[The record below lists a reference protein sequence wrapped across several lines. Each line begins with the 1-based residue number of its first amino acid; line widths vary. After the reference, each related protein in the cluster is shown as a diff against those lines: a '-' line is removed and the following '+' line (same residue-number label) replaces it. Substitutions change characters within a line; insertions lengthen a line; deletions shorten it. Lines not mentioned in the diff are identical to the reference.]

1 MPALDQYHHIV
12 RNALEKDG
20 WTITHDPLTL
30 KVGEDRVHIDL
41 GAERVLAAE
50 KGVRKIAVEI
60 KTFGGVS
67 PIADLEAALGQYVLY
82 RMALRQLEP
91 ERELYLAAPQSVV
104 VSRFQGRKLWSA
116 FFTDE
121 AGKVIGFD
129 TDTEEI
135 VQWLP

>member
-30 KVGEDRVHIDL
+30 KVGVDRVHIDL

-60 KTFGGVS
+60 KTFNGVS
-67 PIADLEAALGQYVLY
+67 QIADLEAALGQYVLY
-82 RMALRQLEP
+82 RMALRQLNLTGNFTLP
-91 ERELYLAAPQSVV
+91 HRSQLS
-104 VSRFQGRKLWSA
+104 SA
-116 FFTDE
+116 SFRDGNC
-121 AGKVIGFD
+121 GK
-129 TDTEEI
+129 
-135 VQWLP
+135 PS

>member
-30 KVGEDRVHIDL
+30 KVGVDRVHIDL

-60 KTFGGVS
+60 KTFGGAS
-67 PIADLEAALGQYVLY
+67 QIAALEAALGQYVLY
-82 RMALRQLEP
+82 RMALQQVEP
-91 ERELYLAAPQSVV
+91 DRELYLAAPQSIV
-104 VSRFQGRKLWSA
+104 VSQFQVRALWKA
-116 FFTDE
+116 FFTSE
-121 AGKVIGFD
+121 AGQVIGFD
-129 TDTEEI
+129 TETEEI
-135 VQWLP
+135 VQWIP